1 MTRKMQESLLDISLY
16 TDNKIIAPMM
26 LSKKIIT
33 MKKLI
38 VSLVLMAVT
47 SGYSQELNLP
57 VFTQYLADNPFVLSP
72 AYAGIGDNLR
82 IRVNGLTQ
90 WVGIKDAPQN
100 QSAYADF
107 RILDRSGIG
116 ISVYNDSN
124 GNTRQTGAKVSFA
137 HHLILDYYSKQYLSF
152 GISYNYNTFRILTE
166 NFTGDVNGGGSGSI
180 SPTDNRYTSNNN
192 FDVSALYRNR
202 NFYLSFNANNVL
214 KKNINIERADE
225 PDLLSNYQIYSGY
238 TFRDGENSRIEYEP
252 SIFYQFF
259 ASDQR
264 STTDFNFKYRRYNRY
279 EDYYWIGVSYRFL
292 NDQFPKPL
300 SVGPMAGFMKSKFYF
315 GYSYQ
320 VMFNGLGTY
329 NSGTHVVTIGF
340 DFLQSISNCP
350 CTQSPVHD

>member
-1 MTRKMQESLLDISLY
+1 MQESLLDISLY

-47 SGYSQELNLP
+47 SSYSQELNLP

-90 WVGIKDAPQN
+90 WVGIKDAPEN
-100 QSAYADF
+100 QSAYIDF
-107 RILDRSGIG
+107 RLLDRSGVG
-116 ISVYNDSN
+116 ISLYNDKN
-124 GNTRQTGAKVSFA
+124 GYTRQTGAKVSFA
-137 HHLILDYYSKQYLSF
+137 HHIILDYYSKQYLSF
-152 GISYNYNTFRILTE
+152 GISYNFNNFRIDTDEFNANPNDPNANPL
-166 NFTGDVNGGGSGSI
+166 DPSI
-180 SPTDNRYTSNNN
+180 TNNRYTSNNN
-192 FDVSALYRNR
+192 FDISALYRNK

-214 KKNINIERADE
+214 KKNVDKFRGVE
-225 PDLLSNYQIYSGY
+225 PDLLSNYQVYTGY

-252 SIFYQFF
+252 SVFYQYF
-259 ASDQR
+259 ASDKR
-264 STTDFNFKYRRYNRY
+264 SATDFNFKYRRYNRY
-279 EDYYWIGVSYRFL
+279 EEYYWVGVSYRML
-292 NDQFPKPL
+292 NDQFAKPL
-300 SVGPMAGFMKSKFYF
+300 SVGPMAGFMKYKFYF

-320 VMFNGLGTY
+320 IMFNDLGYY

-340 DFLQSISNCP
+340 DFLQALSSCP
-350 CTQSPVHD
+350 CTDSPVHD

>member
-1 MTRKMQESLLDISLY
+1 
-16 TDNKIIAPMM
+16 
-26 LSKKIIT
+26 

-82 IRVNGLTQ
+82 IRINGLTQ
-90 WVGIKDAPQN
+90 WVGIKGAPEN

-107 RILDRSGIG
+107 RILDRSGVG
-116 ISVYNDSN
+116 ISLYNDKN
-124 GNTRQTGAKVSFA
+124 GYTRQTGAKVSFA
-137 HHLILDYYSKQYLSF
+137 HHIILDYYSKQYLSF
-152 GISYNYNTFRILTE
+152 GLSYNFNSFRIDTDEFNTDIEHPILDPT
-166 NFTGDVNGGGSGSI
+166 I
-180 SPTDNRYTSNNN
+180 TDNRYTSNNN
-192 FDVSALYRNR
+192 FDISALYRNR

-214 KKNINIERADE
+214 KKNVDKFRGVE
-225 PDLLSNYQIYSGY
+225 PDLLSNYQVYTGY

-252 SIFYQFF
+252 SVYFQYF
-259 ASDQR
+259 ASDKR
-264 STTDFNFKYRRYNRY
+264 SSTDFNFKYRRYNRY
-279 EDYYWIGVSYRFL
+279 EDYYWIGVSYRML
-292 NDQFPKPL
+292 NDQFAKPL

-320 VMFNGLGTY
+320 VMFNDLGAY

>member
-1 MTRKMQESLLDISLY
+1 
-16 TDNKIIAPMM
+16 
-26 LSKKIIT
+26 

-82 IRVNGLTQ
+82 IRINGLTQ

-107 RILDRSGIG
+107 RILDRSGVG
-116 ISVYNDSN
+116 ISVYNDKN
-124 GNTRQTGAKVSFA
+124 GYTRQTGAKVSFA
-137 HHLILDYYSKQYLSF
+137 HHIILDYYSKQYLSF
-152 GISYNYNTFRILTE
+152 GLSYNFNSFRI
-166 NFTGDVNGGGSGSI
+166 DVDEFDTDVEHPILDPSI
-180 SPTDNRYTSNNN
+180 TDNRYTSNNN
-192 FDVSALYRNR
+192 FDISALYRNK

-214 KKNINIERADE
+214 KKNVDKFRGVE
-225 PDLLSNYQIYSGY
+225 PDLLSNYQVYTGY

-252 SIFYQFF
+252 SVYFQYF
-259 ASDQR
+259 ASDKR
-264 STTDFNFKYRRYNRY
+264 SSTDFNFKYRRYNRY
-279 EDYYWIGVSYRFL
+279 EDYYWIGVSYRML
-292 NDQFPKPL
+292 NDQFAKPL

-320 VMFNGLGTY
+320 IMFNDLGAY

>member
-1 MTRKMQESLLDISLY
+1 
-16 TDNKIIAPMM
+16 M

-82 IRVNGLTQ
+82 IRINGLTQ
-90 WVGIKDAPQN
+90 WVGIKDAPDN

-107 RILDRSGIG
+107 RILDRSGVG
-116 ISVYNDSN
+116 ISVYNDKN
-124 GNTRQTGAKVSFA
+124 GYTRQTGAKVSFA

-152 GISYNYNTFRILTE
+152 GLSYNFNSFRIDTDEFGTDIEHPVL
-166 NFTGDVNGGGSGSI
+166 D
-180 SPTDNRYTSNNN
+180 PTITNNRYTSNNN
-192 FDVSALYRNR
+192 FDISALYRNKS
-202 NFYLSFNANNVL
+202 FYLSFNANNVL
-214 KKNINIERADE
+214 KKNVDKFRGVE
-225 PDLLSNYQIYSGY
+225 PDLLSNYQVYTGY

-252 SIFYQFF
+252 SVYFQYF
-259 ASDQR
+259 ASDKR
-264 STTDFNFKYRRYNRY
+264 SSTDFNFKYRRYNRY
-279 EDYYWIGVSYRFL
+279 EDYYWIGVSYRML
-292 NDQFPKPL
+292 NDQFAKPL

-320 VMFNGLGTY
+320 IMFNDLGAY
-329 NSGTHVVTIGF
+329 NSGTHVVTLGF

>member
-1 MTRKMQESLLDISLY
+1 MQESLLDISLY

-90 WVGIKDAPQN
+90 WVGIKDAPEN
-100 QSAYADF
+100 QSAYIDF
-107 RILDRSGIG
+107 RLLDRSGVG
-116 ISVYNDSN
+116 ISLYNDKN
-124 GNTRQTGAKVSFA
+124 GYTRQTGAKVSFA
-137 HHLILDYYSKQYLSF
+137 HHIILDYYSKQYMSF
-152 GISYNYNTFRILTE
+152 GISYNFNNFRIDTDE
-166 NFTGDVNGGGSGSI
+166 FETDVEHPVFDPSI
-180 SPTDNRYTSNNN
+180 TDNRYTSNNN
-192 FDVSALYRNR
+192 FDISALYRNK

-214 KKNINIERADE
+214 KKNTNKFRGVE
-225 PDLLSNYQIYSGY
+225 PDLLSNYQVYTGY

-252 SIFYQFF
+252 SVFYQYF
-259 ASDQR
+259 ASDKR
-264 STTDFNFKYRRYNRY
+264 SATDFNFKYRRYNRY
-279 EDYYWIGVSYRFL
+279 EEYYWIGVSYRML
-292 NDQFPKPL
+292 NDQFAKPL
-300 SVGPMAGFMKSKFYF
+300 SVGPMAGFMKYKFYF

-320 VMFNGLGTY
+320 IMFNDLGNY
-329 NSGTHVVTIGF
+329 NSGTHVVTLGF
-340 DFLQSISNCP
+340 DFLQALSSCP
-350 CTQSPVHD
+350 CTDSPVHD

>member
-1 MTRKMQESLLDISLY
+1 MQESLLDISLY

-47 SGYSQELNLP
+47 SSYSQELNLP

-90 WVGIKDAPQN
+90 WVGIKDAPEN
-100 QSAYADF
+100 QSAYIDF
-107 RILDRSGIG
+107 RLLDRSGVG
-116 ISVYNDSN
+116 ISLYNDKN
-124 GNTRQTGAKVSFA
+124 GYTRQTGAKVSFA
-137 HHLILDYYSKQYLSF
+137 HHIILDYYSKQYLSF
-152 GISYNYNTFRILTE
+152 GISYNFNNFRIDTDEFNANPNDPNANPL
-166 NFTGDVNGGGSGSI
+166 DPSI
-180 SPTDNRYTSNNN
+180 TNNRYTSNNN
-192 FDVSALYRNR
+192 FDISALYRNK

-214 KKNINIERADE
+214 KKNVDKFRGVE
-225 PDLLSNYQIYSGY
+225 PDLLSNYQVYSGY

-252 SIFYQFF
+252 SVFYQYF
-259 ASDQR
+259 ASDKR
-264 STTDFNFKYRRYNRY
+264 SATDFNFKYRRYNRY
-279 EDYYWIGVSYRFL
+279 EEYYWVGVSYRML
-292 NDQFPKPL
+292 NDQFAKPL
-300 SVGPMAGFMKSKFYF
+300 SVGPMAGFMKYKFYF

-320 VMFNGLGTY
+320 IMFNDLGYY

-340 DFLQSISNCP
+340 DFLQALSSCP
-350 CTQSPVHD
+350 CTDSPVHD